1 VRVSPAL
8 LAAVAAGRTVLAP
21 NTELANA
28 LFDAV
33 QRVHRDAGDEVWPT
47 PQVHDFSSWLRE
59 QHVQRQ
65 LAHAT
70 APRLLSEVEERELWR
85 TVIDTAQ
92 TGTDFLDPAGAAR
105 AARRARRTLFE
116 YAIPIEALD
125 AAHSEECAAFLQW
138 NRAFERRCAAL
149 GCVSADSLLAGAA
162 WPGVIGSP
170 GVTGSS
176 AVASSP
182 DVPGT
187 PSTGIDWIDSP
198 HWRPAARRRL
208 EQHGRVLLPS
218 QQIHAEIAIVK
229 APSPGAELAAMAD
242 WARGNLAREGFRA
255 WICVPDLNRRRAEVV
270 DAFDAALAPQR
281 FALRGDSQEA
291 PYAVAG
297 GTPLAEY
304 APVRAALEL
313 LAASIGVVPFVQFS
327 ALLRTPEL
335 QDSDAEAS
343 RAASLD
349 VALRRRAS
357 NEADFAGW
365 LDQAERM
372 AAASRIAAA
381 AAVQRLRAAH
391 GVLSALHGARLFS
404 EWVAV
409 WLSALQIG
417 PWANQGRWSSIEYQ
431 AAERFRELLGSLA
444 TGDAV
449 FGTHSRDSAQR
460 ILARAARETAFQPQT
475 GVPPIWVSGQLLDP
489 WLDYAGLWVSGCDD
503 EQWPPPV
510 APVALLPVGV
520 QRQYGVISA
529 SAPSQ
534 LALAID
540 LQSRWQ
546 KRAPQCVFSLSD
558 AGADSS
564 SMPSPL
570 LPKRARVD
578 ALAATPQPHWYTMLE
593 KAPGL
598 ESLWDE
604 QAPPHAPTERT
615 RGIATLRA
623 QSRCAFRGFAETRL
637 DAQPLEQPVPGFNE
651 RERGELVHHALQSV
665 WTALADSSALQ
676 AIGADAEKRLI
687 DAASARA
694 IESVC
699 QRRDPGRRWRLRE
712 AVRLQNL
719 LTKWLQLERTRAPFV
734 IEALEGRDQTAR
746 FGGLE
751 FRVRIDRIDRL
762 LDGARVLI
770 DYKTGA
776 ADVDWRGERPDN
788 PQLPVYALLSPDALV
803 AVAYGKVNAAE
814 CGFVAE
820 SERGEIFLKTRRSE
834 LEGMGT
840 FAELIQVWSRRIER
854 IAGEFAAGRAEVAP
868 TVKACQSC
876 KLQGLCRVPAALEEA
891 DEFHE

>member
-1 VRVSPAL
+1 VERVSPAL
-8 LAAVAAGRTVLAP
+8 LAAVAAGRTVLVP

-33 QRVHRDAGDEVWPT
+33 QRFHRDAGDEVWPT
-47 PQVHDFSSWLRE
+47 PRVHDYSSWLRE

-65 LAHAT
+65 LSEAI

-85 TVIDTAQ
+85 MVIDTAQ
-92 TGTDFLDPAGAAR
+92 TGRDFLDPPGAAR

-125 AAHSEECAAFLQW
+125 AAHSEECATFLEW
-138 NRAFERRCAAL
+138 NRAFERRCSAL
-149 GCVSADSLLAGAA
+149 GCVSADSLLG
-162 WPGVIGSP
+162 GVSSP
-170 GVTGSS
+170 GG
-176 AVASSP
+176 P
-182 DVPGT
+182 
-187 PSTGIDWIDSP
+187 IDWIESP
-198 HWRPAARRRL
+198 QWRPAARRWL
-208 EQHGRVLLPS
+208 EQHGRVLPP
-218 QQIHAEIAIVK
+218 QRQIHAGLSIMR
-229 APSPGAELAAMAD
+229 APSPAAELAAIAD
-242 WARGNLAREGFRA
+242 WARGKLAEDGFRA

-281 FALRGDSQEA
+281 FALRGGSKEA

-297 GTPLAEY
+297 GTPLADY

-313 LAASIGVVPFVQFS
+313 LAASVGTVSFVQFS
-327 ALLRTPEL
+327 ALLRAPEL
-335 QDSDAEAS
+335 QDSDSEAGS
-343 RAASLD
+343 AARLD

-357 NEADFAGW
+357 SDADFAGW
-365 LDQAERM
+365 LDLADRV
-372 AAASRIAAA
+372 AAASQMVPA

-391 GVLSALHGARLFS
+391 QVLSQLQGARLFS

-409 WLSALQIG
+409 WMGALQNG
-417 PWANQGRWSSIEYQ
+417 PWAFSRRWSSIEYQ
-431 AAERFRELLGSLA
+431 AAEAFRELLAGLSM
-444 TGDAV
+444 GDAV

-460 ILARAARETAFQPQT
+460 ILARAARETAFQVQT
-475 GVPPIWVSGQLLDP
+475 GVPAIWVSGQLLDP
-489 WLDYAGLWVSGCDD
+489 WLDYAGLWVSGCND
-503 EQWPPPV
+503 EQWPQPV

-520 QRQYGVISA
+520 QRQYGVVPA
-529 SAPSQ
+529 SAESQ

-546 KRAPQCVFSLSD
+546 TRAHQCVFSLSD
-558 AGADSS
+558 SGEGIS

-570 LPKRARVD
+570 LPRIVPVD
-578 ALAATPQPHWYTMLE
+578 LTATPQPHWRKMRE
-593 KAPGL
+593 RAPEL
-598 ESLWDE
+598 ESLVDE
-604 QAPPHAPTERT
+604 QAPPHAGNERT
-615 RGIATLRA
+615 RGVATLRA

-651 RERGELVHHALQSV
+651 RERGELVHHALQHV
-665 WTALADSSALQ
+665 WTALGDSNALHTVRD
-676 AIGADAEKRLI
+676 DAEQRLI
-687 DAASARA
+687 DEAAARA

-712 AVRLQNL
+712 AVRLRNL
-719 LTKWLQLERTRAPFV
+719 LGKWLQLERARAPFI
-734 IEALEGRDQTAR
+734 IEALEGRDQIAR

-751 FRVRIDRIDRL
+751 FRVRIDRVDRL

-776 ADVDWRGERPDN
+776 ADPDWRGERPDN
-788 PQLPVYALLSPDALV
+788 PQLPVYALLSPQALV
-803 AVAYGKVNAAE
+803 AVAYAKVNAAE

-820 SERGEIFLKTRRSE
+820 SERGEIFPRTRRSE
-834 LEGMGT
+834 LEGMAT
-840 FAELIQVWSRRIER
+840 FAELVQVWSRRIER

-868 TVKACQSC
+868 TIKACQSC

>member
-1 VRVSPAL
+1 VERVSPAL

-47 PQVHDFSSWLRE
+47 PRVHDYSSWLRE

-65 LAHAT
+65 LSEAV

-85 TVIDTAQ
+85 LVVDTAQ
-92 TGTDFLDPAGAAR
+92 TGRDFLDPAGAAR

-116 YAIPIEALD
+116 YAIPVEALD
-125 AAHSEECAAFLQW
+125 AAHSEECAAFLEW
-138 NRAFERRCAAL
+138 NRAFERRCSAL
-149 GCVSADSLLAGAA
+149 GCVSADSLLG
-162 WPGVIGSP
+162 GVGSP
-170 GVTGSS
+170 GG
-176 AVASSP
+176 P
-182 DVPGT
+182 
-187 PSTGIDWIDSP
+187 IDWIESP
-198 HWRPAARRRL
+198 QWRPAARRWL
-208 EQHGRVLLPS
+208 EQHGRVLPP
-218 QQIHAEIAIVK
+218 QRQIHAGLSIVR
-229 APSPGAELAAMAD
+229 APSPAAELAAIAD
-242 WARGNLAREGFRA
+242 WARGKLAEDGFRA
-255 WICVPDLNRRRAEVV
+255 WICIPDLNRRRAEVV

-281 FALRGDSQEA
+281 FALRGGSKEA

-297 GTPLAEY
+297 GTPLADY

-313 LAASIGVVPFVQFS
+313 LAASVGTVSFVQFS
-327 ALLRTPEL
+327 ALLRAPEL
-335 QDSDAEAS
+335 QDSDSDAGS
-343 RAASLD
+343 AARLD

-357 NEADFAGW
+357 SDADFAGW
-365 LDQAERM
+365 LDLADRV
-372 AAASRIAAA
+372 AAASQMAPA

-391 GVLSALHGARLFS
+391 RVLSQLQGARLFS

-409 WLSALQIG
+409 WMGALQNG
-417 PWANQGRWSSIEYQ
+417 PWAFSRRWSSIEYQ
-431 AAERFRELLGSLA
+431 AAEAFRELLAGLSM
-444 TGDAV
+444 GDAV

-460 ILARAARETAFQPQT
+460 ILARAARETAFQVQT
-475 GVPPIWVSGQLLDP
+475 GVPAIWVSGQLLDP
-489 WLDYAGLWVSGCDD
+489 WLDYAGLWVSGCND
-503 EQWPPPV
+503 EQWPQPV

-520 QRQYGVISA
+520 QRQYGVVPA
-529 SAPSQ
+529 SAESQ

-546 KRAPQCVFSLSD
+546 TRADQCVFSLSD
-558 AGADSS
+558 SGEGIS

-570 LPKRARVD
+570 LPRIVPVD
-578 ALAATPQPHWYTMLE
+578 LTATPQPHWRKMRE
-593 KAPGL
+593 RAPEL

-604 QAPPHAPTERT
+604 QAPPHAGNERT
-615 RGIATLRA
+615 RGVATLRA

-651 RERGELVHHALQSV
+651 RERGELVHHALQHV
-665 WTALADSSALQ
+665 WTALGDSNALHTVRP
-676 AIGADAEKRLI
+676 DAEQRLI
-687 DAASARA
+687 DEAAARA
-694 IESVC
+694 IESAC

-712 AVRLQNL
+712 AVRLRNL
-719 LTKWLQLERTRAPFV
+719 LGKWLQLERARAPFI
-734 IEALEGRDQTAR
+734 IEALEGRDQIAR

-751 FRVRIDRIDRL
+751 FRVRIDRVDRL

-776 ADVDWRGERPDN
+776 ADPDWRGERPDN
-788 PQLPVYALLSPDALV
+788 PQLPVYALLSPQALV
-803 AVAYGKVNAAE
+803 AVAYAKVNAAE

-820 SERGEIFLKTRRSE
+820 SERGEIFPRTRRSE
-834 LEGMGT
+834 LEGMAT
-840 FAELIQVWSRRIER
+840 FAELMQVWSRRIER

-868 TVKACQSC
+868 TIKACQSC
-876 KLQGLCRVPAALEEA
+876 KLQGLCRVSAALEEA

>member
-1 VRVSPAL
+1 VERVSPAL

-47 PQVHDFSSWLRE
+47 PRVHDYSSWLRE
-59 QHVQRQ
+59 QHVERQ
-65 LAHAT
+65 LSEAI

-85 TVIDTAQ
+85 VVIDTAQ
-92 TGTDFLDPAGAAR
+92 IGKDFLDPAGAAR

-125 AAHSEECAAFLQW
+125 TAHSEECAAFLEW
-138 NRAFERRCAAL
+138 NRAFERRCSAL
-149 GCVSADSLLAGAA
+149 GCVSADSLLG
-162 WPGVIGSP
+162 GLGSP
-170 GVTGSS
+170 DGH
-176 AVASSP
+176 
-182 DVPGT
+182 
-187 PSTGIDWIDSP
+187 IDWIESP
-198 HWRPAARRRL
+198 QWRPAARRWL
-208 EQHGRVLLPS
+208 EQHGRVLPPQHQVQAGLS
-218 QQIHAEIAIVK
+218 VVRAL
-229 APSPGAELAAMAD
+229 SPAAELAAIAD
-242 WARGNLAREGFRA
+242 WARGKLAEDGFRA

-281 FALRGDSQEA
+281 FALRGGLRAA

-297 GTPLAEY
+297 GTPLADY

-313 LAASIGVVPFVQFS
+313 LAASVGTVAFVQFS
-327 ALLRTPEL
+327 ALLRAPEL
-335 QDSDAEAS
+335 QASDSEAGS
-343 RAASLD
+343 AARLD

-357 NEADFAGW
+357 NDADFAGW
-365 LDQAERM
+365 LDLADRVATASQM
-372 AAASRIAAA
+372 APV

-391 GVLSALHGARLFS
+391 QVLSQLQGARLFS

-409 WLSALQIG
+409 WMGALQIG
-417 PWANQGRWSSIEYQ
+417 PWAFSRRWSSIEYQ
-431 AAERFRELLGSLA
+431 AAEAFRELLAGLGL
-444 TGDAV
+444 GDAV

-460 ILARAARETAFQPQT
+460 ILARAARETAFQVQT
-475 GVPPIWVSGQLLDP
+475 GVPAIWVSGQLLDP
-489 WLDYAGLWVSGCDD
+489 WLDYGGLWVSGCND
-503 EQWPPPV
+503 EQWPQPV

-520 QRQYGVISA
+520 QRQYGVIPA
-529 SAPSQ
+529 SAESQ

-546 KRAPQCVFSLSD
+546 KRANQCVFSLSD
-558 AGADSS
+558 SGEGSS

-570 LPKRARVD
+570 LPKIAPVD
-578 ALAATPQPHWYTMLE
+578 LIATPQPHWRKMQE
-593 KAPGL
+593 RAPAL
-598 ESLWDE
+598 ESIWDE
-604 QAPPHAPTERT
+604 QAPPHAGNERT
-615 RGIATLRA
+615 RGVATLRA

-651 RERGELVHHALQSV
+651 RERGELVHHALQHV
-665 WTALADSSALQ
+665 WTQLGDSNALQ
-676 AIGADAEKRLI
+676 TVRADAEQRLI
-687 DAASARA
+687 DEAASRA

-712 AVRLQNL
+712 GVRLRNL
-719 LTKWLQLERTRAPFV
+719 LTKWLQLERTRAPFS
-734 IEALEGRDQTAR
+734 IEALEGRDQIAR

-762 LDGARVLI
+762 SDGARVLI

-776 ADVDWRGERPDN
+776 ADPDWRGERPDN

-803 AVAYGKVNAAE
+803 AVAYAKVNAAE
-814 CGFVAE
+814 SGFVAE
-820 SERGEIFLKTRRSE
+820 SERGEIFPKTRRSE
-834 LEGMGT
+834 LEGMAT
-840 FAELIQVWSRRIER
+840 FAELVQVWSRRIER

-868 TVKACQSC
+868 TIKACQSC

>member
-1 VRVSPAL
+1 VERVSPAL

-21 NTELANA
+21 NAELANA

-47 PQVHDFSSWLRE
+47 PRVHDYSSWLRE

-65 LAHAT
+65 LADAV

-85 TVIDTAQ
+85 MVIDAAQ
-92 TGTDFLDPAGAAR
+92 IGGDFLDPAGAAR

-125 AAHSEECAAFLQW
+125 AAHSEECAAFLEW
-138 NRAFERRCAAL
+138 NRAFERRCSAL
-149 GCVSADSLLAGAA
+149 GCVSADSLLG
-162 WPGVIGSP
+162 GLGSP
-170 GVTGSS
+170 GG
-176 AVASSP
+176 P
-182 DVPGT
+182 
-187 PSTGIDWIDSP
+187 IDWIESP
-198 HWRPAARRRL
+198 QWRPAARRWL
-208 EQHGRVLLPS
+208 ERRGRELRP
-218 QQIHAEIAIVK
+218 QRQIPGLSIVR
-229 APSPGAELAAMAD
+229 APSPAAELAAVAD
-242 WARGNLAREGFRA
+242 WAHGKLAEDGFRA
-255 WICVPDLNRRRAEVV
+255 WICIPDLNRRRAEVV
-270 DAFDAALAPQR
+270 DAFDAALVPQR
-281 FALRGDSQEA
+281 FALRGDLREA

-297 GTPLAEY
+297 GTPLADY

-313 LAASIGVVPFVQFS
+313 LAASVGTVSFVQFS
-327 ALLRTPEL
+327 ALLRAPEL
-335 QDSDAEAS
+335 QDSDSEAGS
-343 RAASLD
+343 AARLD

-357 NEADFAGW
+357 NDADFAGW
-365 LDQAERM
+365 LDLADRVAPASQM
-372 AAASRIAAA
+372 APA

-391 GVLSALHGARLFS
+391 HVLSQLQGARLFS

-409 WLSALQIG
+409 WMGALQIG
-417 PWANQGRWSSIEYQ
+417 PWAFSRRWSSIEYQ
-431 AAERFRELLGSLA
+431 AAERFRELLAGLSL
-444 TGDAV
+444 GDAV

-460 ILARAARETAFQPQT
+460 ILARAARETAFQVQT
-475 GVPPIWVSGQLLDP
+475 GVPAIWVSGQLLDP
-489 WLDYAGLWVSGCDD
+489 WLDYAGLWVSGCND

-520 QRQYGVISA
+520 QRQYGVIPA
-529 SAPSQ
+529 SAESQ

-546 KRAPQCVFSLSD
+546 KRADQCVFSLSD
-558 AGADSS
+558 SGEGSS
-564 SMPSPL
+564 SMLSPL
-570 LPKRARVD
+570 LPKIVPVD
-578 ALAATPQPHWYTMLE
+578 WTATPQPHWRKMLE

-604 QAPPHAPTERT
+604 QAPPHAGNERT
-615 RGIATLRA
+615 RGVATLRA

-651 RERGELVHHALQSV
+651 RERGELVHHALQHV
-665 WTALADSSALQ
+665 WTALGDSNALQ
-676 AIGADAEKRLI
+676 TVGADAERSLI
-687 DAASARA
+687 DEAAARA

-712 AVRLQNL
+712 GVRLRNL
-719 LTKWLQLERTRAPFV
+719 LTKWLQLERARAPFI
-734 IEALEGRDQTAR
+734 IEALEGRDQIAR
-746 FGGLE
+746 FGGLD

-762 LDGARVLI
+762 SDGARVLI

-776 ADVDWRGERPDN
+776 ADPDWRGERPDN
-788 PQLPVYALLSPDALV
+788 PQLPVYALLSPQALV
-803 AVAYGKVNAAE
+803 AVAYAKVNAAE
-814 CGFVAE
+814 SGFVAE
-820 SERGEIFLKTRRSE
+820 SERGEIFPRTRRSE
-834 LEGMGT
+834 LEGMAA

-868 TVKACQSC
+868 TIKACQSC

-891 DEFHE
+891 EEFHE

>member
-1 VRVSPAL
+1 
-8 LAAVAAGRTVLAP
+8 
-21 NTELANA
+21 

-47 PQVHDFSSWLRE
+47 PRVHDYSSWMRE

-65 LAHAT
+65 LSEAV

-85 TVIDTAQ
+85 MVIDTAQ
-92 TGTDFLDPAGAAR
+92 TGGDFLDPAGAAR

-138 NRAFERRCAAL
+138 NHAFERRCSAL
-149 GCVSADSLLAGAA
+149 GCVSADSLLAG
-162 WPGVIGSP
+162 VGSP
-170 GVTGSS
+170 GG
-176 AVASSP
+176 P
-182 DVPGT
+182 
-187 PSTGIDWIDSP
+187 IDWIDSP
-198 HWRPAARRRL
+198 QWRPAARRRL
-208 EQHGRVLLPS
+208 EQHGRVLPP
-218 QQIHAEIAIVK
+218 QRQVQAELSIVR
-229 APSPGAELAAMAD
+229 APSPAAELAAIAD
-242 WARGNLAREGFRA
+242 WARGKLAEDGFRA

-281 FALRGDSQEA
+281 FALRGVASAA

-297 GTPLAEY
+297 GTPLADY

-313 LAASIGVVPFVQFS
+313 LAASVGTVAFVQFS
-327 ALLRTPEL
+327 ALLRAPEL
-335 QDSDAEAS
+335 QDSDSEAGS
-343 RAASLD
+343 AARLD

-357 NEADFAGW
+357 NDADFAGW
-365 LDQAERM
+365 LDLADRVATASQM
-372 AAASRIAAA
+372 APV

-391 GVLSALHGARLFS
+391 QVLSQLQGARLLS

-409 WLSALQIG
+409 WMGALQVG
-417 PWANQGRWSSIEYQ
+417 PWAFSRRWSSIEYQ
-431 AAERFRELLGSLA
+431 AAEAFRELLAGLGL
-444 TGDAV
+444 GDAV

-460 ILARAARETAFQPQT
+460 ILARAARETAFQVQT
-475 GVPPIWVSGQLLDP
+475 GVPAIWVSGQLLDP
-489 WLDYAGLWVSGCDD
+489 WLDYGGLWVSGCND
-503 EQWPPPV
+503 EQWPQPV

-529 SAPSQ
+529 SAESQ

-546 KRAPQCVFSLSD
+546 KRANQCVFSLSNS
-558 AGADSS
+558 GEGSS

-570 LPKRARVD
+570 LPRIVPVD
-578 ALAATPQPHWYTMLE
+578 LTATPQPHWRKMLE
-593 KAPGL
+593 RAPGL
-598 ESLWDE
+598 ESVWDE
-604 QAPPHAPTERT
+604 QAPPPAGNERT
-615 RGIATLRA
+615 RGVATLRA

-637 DAQPLEQPVPGFNE
+637 DVQPLEQPVPGFDE
-651 RERGELVHHALQSV
+651 RERGELVHHALQHV
-665 WTALADSSALQ
+665 WTALGDSNALHTVR
-676 AIGADAEKRLI
+676 ADAEQSLI
-687 DAASARA
+687 DAASASA
-694 IESVC
+694 IESVR

-712 AVRLQNL
+712 AVRLRNL
-719 LTKWLQLERTRAPFV
+719 LTKWLQLERARAPFI
-734 IEALEGRDQTAR
+734 IEALEGRDQIAR

-751 FRVRIDRIDRL
+751 FRVRIDRVDRL

-776 ADVDWRGERPDN
+776 ADPDWRGERPDN
-788 PQLPVYALLSPDALV
+788 PQLPVYALLSPQALV
-803 AVAYGKVNAAE
+803 AVAYAKVNAAE
-814 CGFVAE
+814 SGFVAE
-820 SERGEIFLKTRRSE
+820 SERGEIFPRTRRSE
-834 LEGMGT
+834 LEGMAT
-840 FAELIQVWSRRIER
+840 FAELVQVWSRRIER

-868 TVKACQSC
+868 TITACQSC

>member
-1 VRVSPAL
+1 VVRVSPAL

-47 PQVHDFSSWLRE
+47 PQVHDYSSWLRE

-65 LAHAT
+65 LSEAI

-92 TGTDFLDPAGAAR
+92 IGTDFLDPAGAAR

-138 NRAFERRCAAL
+138 NRAFERRCSAL
-149 GCVSADSLLAGAA
+149 GCVSADSLLAGAGL
-162 WPGVIGSP
+162 PS
-170 GVTGSS
+170 
-176 AVASSP
+176 VAARP
-182 DVPGT
+182 DG
-187 PSTGIDWIDSP
+187 GLDWIESP

-208 EQHGRVLLPS
+208 EQQGRVLPPP
-218 QQIHAEIAIVK
+218 QQIHAESSILK
-229 APSPGAELAAMAD
+229 APSPAAELAAMAD
-242 WARGNLAREGFRA
+242 WARGNLAQEGFRA

-281 FALRGDSQEA
+281 FALRGDSKEA

-297 GTPLAEY
+297 GTPLADY
-304 APVRAALEL
+304 APVRAALGL
-313 LAASIGVVPFVQFS
+313 LTASVGVVPFVQFS
-327 ALLRTPEL
+327 ALLRAPEL
-335 QDSDAEAS
+335 QESDAEAS
-343 RAASLD
+343 SAARLD

-357 NEADFAGW
+357 NDADLATW
-365 LDQAERM
+365 LDLAERL
-372 AAASRIAAA
+372 ASVSQIAAA

-391 GVLSALHGARLFS
+391 RVLSELHGARLLS
-404 EWVAV
+404 EWVTV
-409 WLSALQIG
+409 WLGALQIG
-417 PWANQGRWSSIEYQ
+417 PWAFRGRWSSIEYQ
-431 AAERFRELLGSLA
+431 AAERFRELLGNLA

-460 ILARAARETAFQPQT
+460 ILARAARDTAFQAQT

-489 WLDYAGLWVSGCDD
+489 WLDYGGLWVSGCND

-510 APVALLPVGV
+510 APVALLPVDV
-520 QRQYGVISA
+520 QRQYGVIPA
-529 SAPSQ
+529 SAESQ

-546 KRAPQCVFSLSD
+546 KRANQCVFSLSD
-558 AGADSS
+558 AGADTS

-570 LPKRARVD
+570 LPKNVPVD
-578 ALAATPQPHWYTMLE
+578 LVSAAMPQPHWLKMLE

-604 QAPPHAPTERT
+604 HAPPHARNERT
-615 RGIATLRA
+615 RGVATLRA

-651 RERGELVHHALQSV
+651 RERGELVHHALQHV
-665 WTALADSSALQ
+665 WTALGDSSALQ
-676 AIGADAEKRLI
+676 AIGADAEKLLI
-687 DAASARA
+687 DAAARRA
-694 IESVC
+694 IELVC

-719 LTKWLQLERTRAPFV
+719 LTKWLQRERERAPFA
-734 IEALEGRDQTAR
+734 IEALEGRDQIAR

-751 FRVRIDRIDRL
+751 FRVRIDRVDRL
-762 LDGARVLI
+762 SDGARVLI

-776 ADVDWRGERPDN
+776 ADADWRGERPDN

-803 AVAYGKVNAAE
+803 AVAYAKVNAAE
-814 CGFVAE
+814 SGFVVE
-820 SERGEIFLKTRRSE
+820 SERGEIFPRTRRSE

-840 FAELIQVWSRRIER
+840 FAELIQIWSRRIER

-868 TVKACQSC
+868 TIKACQSC